1 MLVAKNLTLLRSD
14 LHQGGE
20 GMLSNRRTRSA
31 TGLKGTDATI
41 YCVFRNPGP
50 QANARTCVS
59 TLGTCRL
66 LSVVLVRFITFVGSM
81 SPFSGAGCRGWS
93 LVRVFIYHNK
103 IAQRECAKSE
113 LRVVVMIMS
122 LYILSCVGSS
132 WWFTT
137 GDGCAWVE
145 IGIDNG
151 IGIVVWAWT

>member
-1 MLVAKNLTLLRSD
+1 
-14 LHQGGE
+14 
-20 GMLSNRRTRSA
+20 
-31 TGLKGTDATI
+31 
-41 YCVFRNPGP
+41 
-50 QANARTCVS
+50 
-59 TLGTCRL
+59 
-66 LSVVLVRFITFVGSM
+66 M